1 MLEAIRKRAGSLV
14 VKILFMVLTLSF
26 VIWGIADVFRPGGGT
41 DWAAEVGGEK
51 IPASVFQTEYRS
63 TLQRLGRTLGRPID
77 AEQAQALGLPRS
89 VLDRLIDG
97 VLIDR
102 AARELGLV
110 VGDEAVREAIKANT
124 QFRNELGQFD
134 PQIFRAALAQAGF
147 TEDRFVDLLRRELAR
162 EQIITSIAE
171 GVTVPKVMLDS
182 IERWHGERRTAELV
196 YVPDTAFAAGEPDD
210 ATLRQ
215 FHQDYPGLFTAPE
228 YRKVTA
234 VILSVDELAKGIA
247 VDDAKLQT
255 AYQDRQAEF
264 TRPER
269 RTFRQMVFGD
279 EAQAARA
286 REALARGESFT
297 DVAAGAG
304 QPDAAGAKIGPVTR
318 EQLPGDLAIAVFQIS
333 PGMVSNPVE
342 SSLGWHVIE
351 VTGVEPGSVQT
362 FAEVKDQL
370 ADELKREQAVDVL
383 VELGEK
389 LEDILGRGATLAEA
403 AQELNVPVRTW
414 ETLDA
419 RGRDASGAVVEG
431 LPPQLVETAFRTAA
445 QTSSDLIEADAGTY
459 FVLHVDAVTPTLV
472 RPLEAVRAQAADA
485 WRARQRNDQARQKA
499 EELAQRIRE
508 GGDLAALAKAQ
519 NLKAITTAPFTRTG
533 VGAGEDVPRA
543 LVATVFEAQSG
554 EVLVVPLDDGYA
566 VARIGPVLPAVADA
580 GADTAARSELD
591 EALKGDLLTQ
601 YALGLRQRWPVEI
614 NPRVFE
620 QAL

>member
-14 VKILFMVLTLSF
+14 VKILFIVLTLSF
-26 VIWGIADVFRPGGGT
+26 VVWGIADVFRPGGGT

-77 AEQAQALGLPRS
+77 SEQAQALGLPRS

-110 VGDEAVREAIKANT
+110 IGDEAVREAIKTNP
-124 QFRNELGQFD
+124 QFRNELGTFD

-147 TEDRFVDLLRRELAR
+147 TEDRFVDLLRRELSR

-171 GVTVPKVMLDS
+171 GVTAPKVMLDS
-182 IERWHGERRTAELV
+182 IERWHGERRTAELA
-196 YVPDTAFAAGEPDD
+196 YVPDAAFTTGEPDD

-234 VILSVDELAKGIA
+234 VILSADDVAEGIA
-247 VDDAKLQT
+247 VDESQLQT
-255 AYQDRQAEF
+255 TYQERQEEF

-269 RTFRQMVFGD
+269 RAFRQMVFD
-279 EAQAARA
+279 DQAQAARA
-286 REALARGESFT
+286 REALARGESFAA
-297 DVAAGAG
+297 VAAGAG
-304 QPDAAGAKIGPVTR
+304 QPAAAGSAIGPVTR
-318 EQLPGDLAIAVFQIS
+318 EQLPGDLAVAVFQL
-333 PGMVSNPVE
+333 PPAMVSDPVK

-351 VTGVEPGSVQT
+351 VTSVEPGAVQT
-362 FAEVKDQL
+362 FAEVKEQL
-370 ADELKREQAVDVL
+370 ARELKREKAVDAL
-383 VELGEK
+383 VDLGEK
-389 LEDILGRGATLAEA
+389 LEDTLGRGATLAEA
-403 AQELNVPVRTW
+403 AQELGVPIRTW
-414 ETLDA
+414 EALDA
-419 RGRDASGAVVEG
+419 RGRDASGAIVED
-431 LPPQLVETAFRTAA
+431 LPPRLVETAFQTAA
-445 QTSSDLIEADAGTY
+445 QSDSTLTEAESGTY
-459 FVLHVDAVTPTLV
+459 FVVHVDAVTPTMV
-472 RPLEAVRAQAADA
+472 RPLEAVRAQAVDA
-485 WRARQRNDQARQKA
+485 WRARQRNDQARLKA
-499 EELAQRIRE
+499 EELAQSTRD

-519 NLKAITTAPFTRTG
+519 NLKATTTAPFTRTG

-543 LVATVFEAQSG
+543 LVASVFEASSG

-580 GADTAARSELD
+580 GADTATRSELD